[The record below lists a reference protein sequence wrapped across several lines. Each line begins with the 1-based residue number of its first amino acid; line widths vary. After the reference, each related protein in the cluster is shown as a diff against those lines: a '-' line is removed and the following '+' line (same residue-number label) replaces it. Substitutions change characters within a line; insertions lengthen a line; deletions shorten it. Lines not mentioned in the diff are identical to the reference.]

1 MKKVSVVM
9 PVYNMEDRILVS
21 VEALLNQTYSN
32 IEIILVDDG
41 SSDNS
46 YQVCLDFAREH
57 SQVKVFHT
65 ENKGAGPARNVGIA
79 VASGDYIYFPDA
91 DDFLEEEALQILVH
105 TMTTENCDLIVFG
118 FQQVSHYGK
127 IQAVREYKR
136 RSQPGKMVRSQY
148 EAYLSFRQP
157 FWIQGAPWNK
167 FFDLSIIKNNTVTFP
182 DMRRHQDEVFISR
195 YMTYAEKIQFIP
207 DILYTY
213 YANDVKKE
221 WDKYPLNYLDIAME
235 LKRQREAIILA
246 WNPSNT
252 QVKDIINREYIFN
265 TIKGLELSFSKKMTF
280 NSQLRKKW
288 MKEMVEKTGL
298 SELDI
303 PSTSHMK
310 YQAFVM
316 KLVKEKRWQQVY
328 YLLFTKVFLQKNMY
342 SLFRKVKAWQA

>member
-9 PVYNMEDRILVS
+9 PVYNMEDRIVIS
-21 VEALLNQTYSN
+21 IEALLNQTYSN

-46 YQVCLDFAREH
+46 YQVCLDFARLH

-79 VASGDYIYFPDA
+79 IASGDYIYFPDA
-91 DDFLEEEALQILVH
+91 DDFLDEEALQKLVQ
-105 TMTTENCDLIVFG
+105 TMITETCDLIVFG
-118 FQQVSHYGK
+118 FQQVSHDGK
-127 IQAVREYKR
+127 VQVVREYKK
-136 RSQPGKMVRSQY
+136 RSVSGEMVRSHY
-148 EAYLSFRQP
+148 EEYLSFRQP

-167 FFDLSIIKNNTVTFP
+167 FFDLSIIKNNNVIFP

-195 YMTYAEKIQFIP
+195 YMTYAEQIQFIP
-207 DILYTY
+207 NILYTY

-221 WDKYPLNYLDIAME
+221 WDKYPLDYLDIAME
-235 LKRQREAIILA
+235 LKRQREKIILA
-246 WNPSNT
+246 WNPYNI

-265 TIKGLELSFSKKMTF
+265 TVKGLELSFSKKANF
-280 NSQLRKKW
+280 NSQQRKKW
-288 MKEMVEKTGL
+288 LKDMIEKTGL
-298 SELDI
+298 IELDI

-310 YQAFVM
+310 YQALVM
-316 KLVKEKRWQQVY
+316 KLVKEKRWRQVY

-342 SLFRKVKAWQA
+342 TLFRKLKAWQA